1 MIRRPNH
8 FSGATGDKTMAARTE
23 KQTLQILQ
31 RRGAKRLR
39 RIRFR
44 HNRSTIWSLTQQG
57 EVLNL
62 HVAYRTAPLEVLD
75 HFAVIARASQK
86 SSRAYTKASRAVSS
100 WEGLELEL
108 RRIQREH
115 RRKPRPAAR
124 RRQQRPLKVGP
135 CCATEEQRRYL
146 RRLYRYLNRTRFD
159 NRLPA
164 DLPVR
169 LSNRMSSR
177 LGQMVP
183 GIQNGARFAV
193 EIALNVDLMLEG
205 NGRERIDTLVHEMAH
220 VADWLFG
227 GRLDHGPAWRAWAR
241 YAGCQESTRA
251 DEPIRRR
258 GRGVQHVTR
267 VPRLPEAARAKAA

>member
-1 MIRRPNH
+1 
-8 FSGATGDKTMAARTE
+8 MAARTE
-23 KQTLQILQ
+23 KQTLQILK

-75 HFAVIARASQK
+75 HFAVIAREAHRP
-86 SSRAYTKASRAVSS
+86 SRAYTKASSAVRS

-108 RRIQREH
+108 RRVQREQ
-115 RRKPRPAAR
+115 RLKARPAAR
-124 RRQQRPLKVGP
+124 RRQQTPPKVGR
-135 CCATEEQRRYL
+135 CCATDDQRRYL
-146 RRLYRYLNRTRFD
+146 ARLYRYLNRTRFD
-159 NRLPA
+159 NRLPP
-164 DLPVR
+164 DVPVR
-169 LSNRMSSR
+169 LSNRMTSR

-183 GIQNGARFAV
+183 GIRNGQRYAV

-227 GRLDHGPAWRAWAR
+227 GNLDHGHAWRTWAR
-241 YAGCQESTRA
+241 YARCQETTTA
-251 DEPIRRR
+251 DQPIRRR
-258 GRGVQHVTR
+258 GRGVTNVTR